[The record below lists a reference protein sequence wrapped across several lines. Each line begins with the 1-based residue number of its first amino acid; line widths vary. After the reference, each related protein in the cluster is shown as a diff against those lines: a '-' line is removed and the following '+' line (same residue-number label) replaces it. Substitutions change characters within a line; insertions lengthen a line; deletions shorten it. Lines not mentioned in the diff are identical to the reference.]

1 MPCLPFFVSRFSF
14 FVVVCACSKI
24 THLPDTYFVLT
35 TTAPSLSRKT
45 DSVMRTVSPPPKQSA
60 PSFELQR
67 FAMHGA
73 AIGISSAVKSLAPQI
88 EHLFGD
94 FRVKQWPP
102 RVVPVTG
109 TLWPYE
115 QSHVLK
121 HLSPMARRVATHCEL
136 LELYEDEE
144 RFWLVDDRWGI
155 AEMNLLKG
163 QWRSWVLPN
172 PAIDATRVAEMAIL
186 WPMAQ
191 LLRARGIYLLPAASV
206 AFADRS
212 FLIISPFGIGPELTT
227 LIRGGYRLI
236 GQSWT
241 AVREHDGRFAML
253 NFPGQVERPIPPGM
267 RLTHSAS
274 ADAASTWIDLMREF
288 AGVEQAHG
296 WCDAVLIATPARRA
310 VSSIRPLDR
319 GSAAQVLRGAW
330 PMFELHPTR
339 RHGQLPARL
348 AQKVPCYQLTLS
360 REPRDLLGILGAL
373 PTPISDAVVRPTSL
387 RAAG

>member
-1 MPCLPFFVSRFSF
+1 
-14 FVVVCACSKI
+14 
-24 THLPDTYFVLT
+24 VLT
-35 TTAPSLSRKT
+35 STAQTTVTRSISSTAPATAK
-45 DSVMRTVSPPPKQSA
+45 

-67 FAMHGA
+67 FAVHGCA
-73 AIGISSAVKSLAPQI
+73 VGISSAVQPLAP
-88 EHLFGD
+88 EAERLFRD

-109 TLWPYE
+109 TIWPYE

-121 HLSPMARRVATHCEL
+121 HLSPSARRVATNCEL

-155 AEMNLLKG
+155 AEINLLKG
-163 QWRSWVLPN
+163 QWRSWVLPK
-172 PAIDATRVAEMAIL
+172 PAIDATRVTEMAIL

-212 FLIISPFGIGPELTT
+212 FLLISPFGLEPELTT
-227 LIRGGYRLI
+227 LIRGGYRII

-241 AVREHDGRFAML
+241 ALREHDGRFELL

-267 RLTHSAS
+267 RLAGG
-274 ADAASTWIDLMREF
+274 DAQTAPWIDLMREF
-288 AGVEQAHG
+288 AGVEQQRG
-296 WCDAVLIATPARRA
+296 WCDAVLIATCGRRTSA
-310 VSSIRPLDR
+310 TAHPLDR
-319 GSAAQVLRGAW
+319 AAAAQVLRASW
-330 PMFELHPTR
+330 PIFELHPSR

-348 AQKVPCYQLTLS
+348 SQKVPCYQLTLS
-360 REPRDLLGILGAL
+360 REPRDLLGILATLPAPARDAAL
-373 PTPISDAVVRPTSL
+373 RTQPSSL

>member
-1 MPCLPFFVSRFSF
+1 
-14 FVVVCACSKI
+14 
-24 THLPDTYFVLT
+24 VLT
-35 TTAPSLSRKT
+35 TSPTA
-45 DSVMRTVSPPPKQSA
+45 SPIFAAVATTQQQQRSAQPPHGA
-60 PSFELQR
+60 LRGESFELQR
-67 FAMHGA
+67 FALHGA
-73 AIGISSAVKSLAPQI
+73 AVGISAAVKLLAPQI

-109 TLWPYE
+109 TIWPYE

-121 HLSPMARRVATHCEL
+121 HLSPTARRVPTHDGDL
-136 LELYEDEE
+136 LELYEDQE

-163 QWRSWVLPN
+163 QWRSWVLPK
-172 PAIDATRVAEMAIL
+172 PAIDATRVAEMAVL

-212 FLIISPFGIGPELTT
+212 FLLISPFGVEPELTT
-227 LIRGGYRLI
+227 LIRGGYRII

-241 AVREHDGRFAML
+241 ALKEHDGRFELL

-267 RLTHSAS
+267 RFAHGGGGGGS
-274 ADAASTWIDLMREF
+274 DATPPTWIDLMREF
-288 AGVEQAHG
+288 AGAEQRHG
-296 WCDAVLIATPARRA
+296 WCDAVLITTAGRRA
-310 VSSIRPLDR
+310 ISNVRPLDR
-319 GSAAQVLRGAW
+319 GGAAQVLRGVW
-330 PMFELHPTR
+330 PMFELHPSR

-360 REPRDLLGILGAL
+360 RDPRDLLRILASL
-373 PTPISDAVVRPTSL
+373 PTPIRDSVVHLTPM
-387 RAAG
+387 RATA

>member
-1 MPCLPFFVSRFSF
+1 
-14 FVVVCACSKI
+14 
-24 THLPDTYFVLT
+24 
-35 TTAPSLSRKT
+35 
-45 DSVMRTVSPPPKQSA
+45 
-60 PSFELQR
+60 
-67 FAMHGA
+67 MHGA

-109 TLWPYE
+109 TLWPFE

-121 HLSPMARRVATHCEL
+121 HLSQTARRVATNCEL

-163 QWRSWVLPN
+163 QWRSWVLPK

-191 LLRARGIYLLPAASV
+191 LLRARGTYLLPAASV

-212 FLIISPFGIGPELTT
+212 FLVISPFGIEPELTT
-227 LIRGGYRLI
+227 LIRGGYRII

-241 AVREHDGRFAML
+241 AIREHDGRFALL

-267 RLTHSAS
+267 RLAGG
-274 ADAASTWIDLMREF
+274 DAAPVWIDLMRAF
-288 AGVEQAHG
+288 AGVEQRQG
-296 WCDAVLIATPARRA
+296 WCDAVLIATPARRTT
-310 VSSIRPLDR
+310 SNIRPLDR
-319 GSAAQVLRGAW
+319 GAAAQVLRGAW
-330 PMFELHPTR
+330 PMFELHPSR

-360 REPRDLLGILGAL
+360 RGPRDLLRILATL
-373 PTPISDAVVRPTSL
+373 ATPIREAVVRPQPL

>member
-1 MPCLPFFVSRFSF
+1 
-14 FVVVCACSKI
+14 
-24 THLPDTYFVLT
+24 
-35 TTAPSLSRKT
+35 
-45 DSVMRTVSPPPKQSA
+45 
-60 PSFELQR
+60 
-67 FAMHGA
+67 MHGT
-73 AIGISSAVKSLAPQI
+73 AIGIANAVKALAPQV
-88 EHLFGD
+88 ERLFGD

-121 HLSPMARRVATHCEL
+121 HMSPTARRVATNCDEL
-136 LELYEDEE
+136 LELYEDAE

-163 QWRSWVLPN
+163 QWRSWVLPK
-172 PAIDATRVAEMAIL
+172 PAIDETRVAEMAIL

-206 AFADRS
+206 AFGDRS
-212 FLIISPFGIGPELTT
+212 FLILAPFGIGPELTS
-227 LIRGGYRLI
+227 LIRGGWRVI

-241 AVREHDGRFAML
+241 AIREHDSRFAL
-253 NFPGQVERPIPPGM
+253 LKFPGQVERPIPPGM
-267 RLTHSAS
+267 RLTHAH
-274 ADAASTWIDLMREF
+274 DATPTWIDLMREF
-288 AGVEQAHG
+288 AGVEQDQG
-296 WCDAVLIATPARRA
+296 WCDAILIATSGRRA
-310 VSSIRPLDR
+310 EPHARPLDR
-319 GSAAQVLRGAW
+319 AGAAQILRSAW
-330 PMFELHPTR
+330 PMFELHPSR

-360 REPRDLLGILGAL
+360 REPRDLLRILATL
-373 PTPISDAVVRPTSL
+373 PAPASHSIVPAQTPSQL

>member
-1 MPCLPFFVSRFSF
+1 MPTPS
-14 FVVVCACSKI
+14 
-24 THLPDTYFVLT
+24 P
-35 TTAPSLSRKT
+35 TASRKI
-45 DSVMRTVSPPPKQSA
+45 DPPADASVRPAEARSSST
-60 PSFELQR
+60 SFELQR
-67 FAMHGA
+67 FALHGS

-88 EHLFGD
+88 ERLFGD

-102 RVVPVTG
+102 RAVPVTG
-109 TLWPYE
+109 TIWPYE

-121 HLSPMARRVATHCEL
+121 HLSPTARRVATHCDL

-163 QWRSWVLPN
+163 QWRSWVLPT
-172 PAIDATRVAEMAIL
+172 PAIDPTRVAEMAIL

-206 AFADRS
+206 ALGDRS
-212 FLIISPFGIGPELTT
+212 FLLIARFGIEPELTT
-227 LIRGGYRLI
+227 LIRGGYRII

-241 AVREHDGRFAML
+241 ALREHDGRFELM

-267 RLTHSAS
+267 RLTGSGE
-274 ADAASTWIDLMREF
+274 AAPSWIDLMCEF
-288 AGVEQAHG
+288 AGIEQRHG
-296 WCDAVLIATPARRA
+296 WCDAVLIMTPGRRA
-310 VSSIRPLDR
+310 ISNLRPLDR
-319 GSAAQVLRGAW
+319 SSAAQVLRTSW
-330 PMFELHPTR
+330 PIFELHPSR

-360 REPRDLLGILGAL
+360 REPRDMLRILGSLPTLLGDAL
-373 PTPISDAVVRPTSL
+373 VRPAPR

>member
-1 MPCLPFFVSRFSF
+1 VLARRIVGHF
-14 FVVVCACSKI
+14 CACSKI

-35 TTAPSLSRKT
+35 TTAAPSLSRKI
-45 DSVMRTVSPPPKQSA
+45 DISGHAPPPPA
-60 PSFELQR
+60 PARSTSFELQR

-73 AIGISSAVKSLAPQI
+73 AIGISSAIKPLAPQI

-121 HLSPMARRVATHCEL
+121 HMSPTARRVATHCEL

-163 QWRSWVLPN
+163 QWRSWVLPK

-191 LLRARGIYLLPAASV
+191 LLRARGIYLLPGTSV
-206 AFADRS
+206 AFADRT
-212 FLIISPFGIGPELTT
+212 FLVIAPFGIEPELTT
-227 LIRGGYRLI
+227 LIRGGYRII

-241 AVREHDGRFAML
+241 AIREHDGRFALL

-267 RLTHSAS
+267 RLVHGGSEAS
-274 ADAASTWIDLMREF
+274 STWIDLMREF
-288 AGVEQAHG
+288 AGIEQEQG
-296 WCDAVLIATPARRA
+296 WCDAVLIATSGRRA
-310 VSSIRPLDR
+310 EATVRPLDR
-319 GSAAQVLRGAW
+319 GGAAQVLRSAW
-330 PMFELHPTR
+330 PMFELHPSR

-360 REPRDLLGILGAL
+360 REPRDLLRTLATL
-373 PTPISDAVVRPTSL
+373 PTPITDSLVRPTPL